1 VSERWASGSVA
12 TTSVEA
18 ANGRSGVG
26 LQGAAVGAPGRWAN
40 RRCGCA
46 ASGSVA
52 MAREE
57 AEAVARVEAT
67 ARATSFFLVSMWAT
81 QGTEKMKRGFLNP
94 PIFVS
99 DVTAPMNVR
108 G

>member
-18 ANGRSGVG
+18 ADGRSGVR
-26 LQGAAVGAPGRWAN
+26 LQGAAAGAPGRWAN

-57 AEAVARVEAT
+57 AEAVARVEAA
-67 ARATSFFLVSMWAT
+67 ARATSFFLSV
-81 QGTEKMKRGFLNP
+81 
-94 PIFVS
+94 
-99 DVTAPMNVR
+99 NVGDTGHR
-108 G
+108 ENETRVFESAYIRQ